1 MFQVKPH
8 ERISLLWW
16 LEQREKIDTD
26 PSYQRRPN
34 LWNQHKQ
41 AFLIDSILND
51 YDMPKIYL
59 ADFTSV
65 ITPLN
70 EKKKP
75 YAIIDGKQRLQAI
88 FKFFDGS
95 LRLNRDFKYQ
105 ADPSLNLAGLN
116 YLDLKM
122 RHRIVADKFDSHVP
136 SVMSV
141 ITDEEGK
148 IEELFLRLNTGVHV
162 SGAERRN
169 AMKGI
174 IPIIIRRLVK
184 KKLFTSNI
192 KFNIDRMADHNA
204 AAKVLLIEHSG
215 GFADTFAN
223 SLDAF
228 VRKGIKGDDASF
240 KKAERRV
247 GKVLN
252 DMSTVFT
259 KKDPLLGSAGPIPL
273 YYWFVKHHI
282 RNKDHIRE
290 FLNEFVKA
298 VQKNQHIVK
307 DNPDAGD
314 PSLSHYYT
322 MMRTTNEKRSLE
334 ARYKILESRFT
345 KFLRGK
351 KRKK

>member
-1 MFQVKPH
+1 M
-8 ERISLLWW
+8 SLNWW
-16 LEQREKIDTD
+16 HEQREKIDTN

-34 LWNQHKQ
+34 LWNTKKQ

-70 EKKKP
+70 QKKKP
-75 YAIIDGKQRLQAI
+75 YAVIDGKQRLQAI
-88 FKFFDGS
+88 FKFFDGN
-95 LRLNRDFKYQ
+95 LRLNRDFTYQ
-105 ADPSLNLAGLN
+105 ADPSLKLAGLN
-116 YLDLKM
+116 YLDLQL
-122 RHRIVADKFDSHVP
+122 RYREVADKFNSHIP

-148 IEELFLRLNTGVHV
+148 IEEMFQRLNTGVHI

-174 IPIIIRRLVK
+174 VPIIIRRLVK
-184 KKLFTSNI
+184 NTFFTSNI
-192 KFNIDRMADHNA
+192 KFNTDRMADHNA
-204 AAKVLLIEHSG
+204 AAKVLLIEYSG

-223 SLDAF
+223 SLDSF
-228 VRKGIKGDDASF
+228 VRKGIKGDEASY

-247 GKVLN
+247 VKVLN
-252 DMSTVFT
+252 DMSTIFNT
-259 KKDPLLGSAGPIPL
+259 KDSLLGSAGQIPL
-273 YYWFVKHHI
+273 YYWFVKHHL
-282 RNKDHIRE
+282 RNKNYIRD

-307 DNPDAGD
+307 DNPDDGD
-314 PSLSHYYT
+314 PVLSHYYT
-322 MMRTTNEKRSLE
+322 MMRTTNERRSLE
-334 ARYKILESRFT
+334 ARYKILESRFA
-345 KFLRGK
+345 KFLRRK
-351 KRKK
+351 KRKN

>member
-1 MFQVKPH
+1 MKPH
-8 ERISLLWW
+8 QPMPLFWW
-16 LEQREKIDTD
+16 HEQHEKIDTD

-34 LWNQHKQ
+34 LWNTNKQ

-65 ITPLN
+65 ITTLN

-88 FKFFDGS
+88 FKFFGGT
-95 LRLNRDFKYQ
+95 LRLNRDFIYQ
-105 ADPSLNLAGLN
+105 SDPSLKLAGLN
-116 YLDLKM
+116 YQDLKI
-122 RHRIVADKFDSHVP
+122 RYPEVAEKFSSHLP

-141 ITDEEGK
+141 VTDEEGK

-174 IPIIIRRLVK
+174 VPIIIRRLVK
-184 KKLFTSNI
+184 KKFFTSNI
-192 KFNIDRMADHNA
+192 KFNVDRMADHNA
-204 AAKVLLIEHSG
+204 AAKVLLIEYTG
-215 GFADTFAN
+215 EFADTFATN
-223 SLDAF
+223 LDAF
-228 VRKGIKGDDASF
+228 VRKGIKGEEASF

-247 GKVLN
+247 VKGLN
-252 DMSTVFT
+252 DMSTVFI
-259 KKDPLLGSAGPIPL
+259 KEDPLLASAGPIPV
-273 YYWFVKHHI
+273 YYWFVKHHL
-282 RNKDHIRE
+282 RSKAYIRE
-290 FLNEFVKA
+290 FLSEFVKA

-307 DNPDAGD
+307 DNPDEGD
-314 PSLSHYYT
+314 PELSHYYT

-345 KFLRGK
+345 KFLRRK

>member
-1 MFQVKPH
+1 MFQVKLH
-8 ERISLLWW
+8 EPMALSWW
-16 LEQREKIDTD
+16 YEQREKIDRD

-34 LWNQHKQ
+34 LWNPRKH

-51 YDMPKIYL
+51 YDMPKLYL

-70 EKKKP
+70 EHKKP

-88 FKFFDGS
+88 FKFFDGD
-95 LRLNRDFKYQ
+95 LPLNRDFKYQ

-116 YLDLKM
+116 YIDLKM
-122 RHRIVADKFDSHVP
+122 RYPNVADKFDNHIP

-174 IPIIIRRLVK
+174 VPIIIRRLVK
-184 KKLFTSNI
+184 NKFFTSNI
-192 KFNIDRMADHNA
+192 RFNIDRMADHNA
-204 AAKVLLIEHSG
+204 AAKVLLVEYGG

-240 KKAERRV
+240 KKAERRAI
-247 GKVLN
+247 KVLK
-252 DMSTVFT
+252 DMSTVFNE
-259 KKDPLLGSAGPIPL
+259 KDMLLNSAGPIPL
-273 YYWFVKHHI
+273 YYWFVKHHL
-282 RNKDHIRE
+282 RNKNHIRE

-314 PSLSHYYT
+314 PELSHYYT

-334 ARYKILESRFT
+334 ARYKILERRFS
-345 KFLRGK
+345 KFLRK
-351 KRKK
+351 KKKK